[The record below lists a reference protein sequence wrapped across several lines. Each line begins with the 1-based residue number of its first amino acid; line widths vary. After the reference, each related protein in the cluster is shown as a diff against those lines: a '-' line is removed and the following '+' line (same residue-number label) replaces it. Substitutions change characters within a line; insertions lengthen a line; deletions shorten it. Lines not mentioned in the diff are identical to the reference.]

1 MFVPPSIQSD
11 CFGIILLSI
20 KVLNS
25 VDWRCSSA
33 GACGEL
39 YGLRWREATPSTLI
53 GLVVYLCGR
62 RVSYPS
68 SGGNARFSS
77 GNVVYLPI
85 RNLDADDC
93 ALYLHSD
100 LYLI

>member
-1 MFVPPSIQSD
+1 MQSVVAPLCEAVLFGWCLREGVRASVAISCPPH
-11 CFGIILLSI
+11 
-20 KVLNS
+20 
-25 VDWRCSSA
+25 
-33 GACGEL
+33 
-39 YGLRWREATPSTLI
+39 LI

-68 SGGNARFSS
+68 SGGDVRFSS
-77 GNVVYLPI
+77 RKVVYLPM

-93 ALYLHSD
+93 ALYSYGD

>member
-1 MFVPPSIQSD
+1 M
-11 CFGIILLSI
+11 
-20 KVLNS
+20 
-25 VDWRCSSA
+25 
-33 GACGEL
+33 
-39 YGLRWREATPSTLI
+39 YGLRWREATPSALI

-62 RVSYPS
+62 RDGSPS

-77 GNVVYLPI
+77 GNVVYLPM

-93 ALYLHSD
+93 ALYSYGD

>member
-1 MFVPPSIQSD
+1 MGFGGGKLLPPD
-11 CFGIILLSI
+11 
-20 KVLNS
+20 
-25 VDWRCSSA
+25 
-33 GACGEL
+33 
-39 YGLRWREATPSTLI
+39 LI
-53 GLVVYLCGR
+53 GLVVYLVYLCGR

-68 SGGNARFSS
+68 SVGDVRFSS
-77 GNVVYLPI
+77 RKVVYLPM

>member
-1 MFVPPSIQSD
+1 MLGGALRLALEGRCMGFGGGKLLPPD
-11 CFGIILLSI
+11 
-20 KVLNS
+20 
-25 VDWRCSSA
+25 
-33 GACGEL
+33 
-39 YGLRWREATPSTLI
+39 LI
-53 GLVVYLCGR
+53 GLVVYLCGGTDG
-62 RVSYPS
+62 SPS

-93 ALYLHSD
+93 ALYSYGD

>member
-1 MFVPPSIQSD
+1 MFVSPSIQGD
-11 CFGIILLSI
+11 CFDIILLAI
-20 KVLNS
+20 RVLNS

-33 GACGEL
+33 GACGKL

-53 GLVVYLCGR
+53 GFVVCLCGR

-68 SGGNARFSS
+68 SVGDVRFSS
-77 GNVVYLPI
+77 RKVVYLPM

-93 ALYLHSD
+93 ALYSHGD
-100 LYLI
+100 LYLM

>member
-1 MFVPPSIQSD
+1 MQSVVAPLCDAVLFGWRLREVVRASVAGSCPPP
-11 CFGIILLSI
+11 F
-20 KVLNS
+20 
-25 VDWRCSSA
+25 
-33 GACGEL
+33 
-39 YGLRWREATPSTLI
+39 LI

-68 SGGNARFSS
+68 SVGDVRFSS
-77 GNVVYLPI
+77 RKVVYLPM